1 MVCMP
6 LVAPEGV
13 VAGGTSVGNRAKAL
27 ETGTAGEDEHN
38 CYCGAGATA
47 AGSGG
52 GTAGD
57 EAVGTGGTS

>member
-1 MVCMP
+1 MACMP

-13 VAGGTSVGNRAKAL
+13 AAGGTSVGNRAKAL

-38 CYCGAGATA
+38 CYCGAGSTA
-47 AGSGG
+47 GCSGG
-52 GTAGD
+52 GTAGE